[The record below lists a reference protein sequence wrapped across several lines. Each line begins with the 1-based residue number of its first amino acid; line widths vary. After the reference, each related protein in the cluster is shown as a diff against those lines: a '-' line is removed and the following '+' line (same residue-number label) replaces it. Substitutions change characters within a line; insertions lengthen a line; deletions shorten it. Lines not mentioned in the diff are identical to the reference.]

1 MGEVVKMSGAPVTLD
16 EMLFDDFARRRAMLD
31 LPYGDD
37 DIEIPIPY
45 TARRPTFRSPASSPR
60 RREGVLSQRDI
71 RPGGPRIFIAGVIAF
86 AVECLIMALS
96 IAVATV
102 VILALVE
109 SSQ

>member
-1 MGEVVKMSGAPVTLD
+1 MGEVVKMSGAPIPLD

-37 DIEIPIPY
+37 EIEIPIPY
-45 TARRPTFRSPASSPR
+45 TVRRPVRSRASPPR
-60 RREGVLSQRDI
+60 RREGVLSQLYI
-71 RPGGPRIFIAGVIAF
+71 RPGGPRIFIVGVIAF

-96 IAVATV
+96 IGVATV
-102 VILALVE
+102 VILTLAE